1 MISGPKLRRSCPGE
15 GNDLENG
22 AVRIARDDDT
32 EHRDQHNRETRKTNA
47 LLVCETDVEG
57 FLHNILAHAARRR
70 QKLGRRVDIVLARIP
85 EITIPPMIA
94 ASTPKPESRLA
105 ISIRM
110 FSEAEPSSIG
120 MTLQGSACGQRYRCR
135 QPAPL
140 RE

>member
-1 MISGPKLRRSCPGE
+1 MISGPKLAPKPAQAKETIWKTELSG
-15 GNDLENG
+15 L
-22 AVRIARDDDT
+22 ARDDDT

-70 QKLGRRVDIVLARIP
+70 QKLGRRRGHRAGEDTGDDDPA
-85 EITIPPMIA
+85 MIA

-110 FSEAEPSSIG
+110 FSEAS
-120 MTLQGSACGQRYRCR
+120 
-135 QPAPL
+135 L
-140 RE
+140 RASE